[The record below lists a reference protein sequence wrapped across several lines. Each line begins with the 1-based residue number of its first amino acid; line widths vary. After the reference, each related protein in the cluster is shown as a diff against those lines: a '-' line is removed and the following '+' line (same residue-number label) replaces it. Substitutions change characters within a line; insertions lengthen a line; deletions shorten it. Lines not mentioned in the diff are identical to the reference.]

1 MLLSLWSAYSFENSA
16 LPEEPEAILK
26 GSLGW
31 YYNGN
36 IENKEKKA
44 EELTDKYIET
54 LEAVDLRENQSVS
67 GPIFQQQKKAIV
79 SNLVRQIN
87 ALDIL
92 NSYEIQEAIRQAEIA
107 YYMNL
112 AFKREQDDEAV
123 LMLLLN

>member
-1 MLLSLWSAYSFENSA
+1 MLLALWSAYGFETGVT
-16 LPEEPEAILK
+16 PQPTEPTQK

-31 YYNGN
+31 YHSGWA
-36 IENKEKKA
+36 EEKKDKA

-54 LEAVDLRENQSVS
+54 LETIDLQENQSVS
-67 GPIFQQQKKAIV
+67 APIFQQQKKAIV

-92 NSYEIQEAIRQAEIA
+92 NTEEIQAAIRQAELD

-123 LMLLLN
+123 LMLLLH

>member
-16 LPEEPEAILK
+16 LPKEPEPTLK

-31 YYNGN
+31 YYNGS